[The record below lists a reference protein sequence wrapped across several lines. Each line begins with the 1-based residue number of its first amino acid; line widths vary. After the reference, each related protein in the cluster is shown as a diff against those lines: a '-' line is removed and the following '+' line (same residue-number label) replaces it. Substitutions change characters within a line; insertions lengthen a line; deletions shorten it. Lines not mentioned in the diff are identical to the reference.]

1 LVKPVQRVLKYP
13 LLLKA
18 LIKETDPTDPDYEN
32 LCLALSHMEAVA
44 ENINQVKKRKDI
56 VEKYAEK
63 GPRNALHGLNKKL
76 HRASQIFKKN
86 IGLTQHSL
94 VL

>member
-1 LVKPVQRVLKYP
+1 
-13 LLLKA
+13 
-18 LIKETDPTDPDYEN
+18 
-32 LCLALSHMEAVA
+32 MEAVA

-94 VL
+94 VLLAYTGGQQLSRTGSSL